1 MNTVHDMIRF
11 DDDAHLC
18 FQCGYYNYLRWT
30 GCTKLYQIKRSQWT
44 AEWFFR
50 EDIPTMY
57 DDINEYIER
66 NQMLISL
73 KKSIPKLKA
82 QCKMNGLKGYSRK
95 NKKELV
101 RMLMS
106 I

>member
-1 MNTVHDMIRF
+1 MNKVHDMIKF
-11 DDDAHLC
+11 DDDAHLN
-18 FQCGYYNYLRWT
+18 FQCGHYSYLRWT
-30 GCTKLYQIKRSQWT
+30 GFDKLYHIKCSQWR
-44 AEWFFR
+44 AEWCYYG
-50 EDIPTMY
+50 EDEPTMY
-57 DDINEYIER
+57 DPQFCEK
-66 NQMLISL
+66 NQMVISL

-82 QCKMNGLKGYSRK
+82 QCKMNGIKGYSRK